1 MSFTF
6 DTATIY
12 AVTSILSGAV
22 ALFLWSSRRTERG
35 VSPAYWTAYL
45 AFMGIGL
52 LGMSLRAS
60 GVRGGGIIL
69 LGAAALLLG
78 LSCLWAGARS
88 LRRRRTAHW
97 LVALPTAC
105 FLGAYLLSS
114 GPIDAHKLAIFH
126 CVMAGGLCTGAALDF
141 WRVHREQKLK
151 SARDLAFVMGL
162 GCSLWYLVH
171 AVQIASGEFLPVT
184 PLFGLLAIILVMASA
199 SILVA
204 LVRENE
210 VSGELVTLLGARAEI
225 DRLLAG
231 LPAVIFLREVSADG
245 TSRLIYRGGDVA
257 SVTGWPVEYIA
268 QLDDLTTLAEPGSA
282 ASSWRSKVLQ
292 GDTVNSEFRL
302 RQPDG
307 GWRWMNNSIRILER
321 RTDGSTLTVG
331 YCVSIDAL
339 RAANARA
346 AASARLALLSDMGM
360 GLAHELQ
367 QPLQAL
373 SLAAEIAALGLQEGR
388 MEMVEPQLQTIVE
401 QTARTATIITHLR
414 RFARGGDGEA
424 TLTPVR
430 LAAAI
435 NGTMEIV
442 RGALEREQITTEVS
456 LDGAPE
462 FILCD
467 AVPLEQVL
475 VNLLLN
481 ARDALAD
488 LPSGAPRRIRVA
500 ACAGEEDEV
509 RISVADNGGGIP
521 DHIMSR
527 IFEPFFTTKGP
538 DRGTG
543 LGLSVS
549 HGLMMGMGG
558 RIEAANDGPGAVLTL
573 WLKAAKG
580 PQDEAQPAA

>member
-1 MSFTF
+1 
-6 DTATIY
+6 
-12 AVTSILSGAV
+12 
-22 ALFLWSSRRTERG
+22 
-35 VSPAYWTAYL
+35 
-45 AFMGIGL
+45 
-52 LGMSLRAS
+52 
-60 GVRGGGIIL
+60 
-69 LGAAALLLG
+69 
-78 LSCLWAGARS
+78 
-88 LRRRRTAHW
+88 
-97 LVALPTAC
+97 LPTGC

-114 GPIDAHKLAIFH
+114 GPIHAQKFGIFIL
-126 CVMAGGLCTGAALDF
+126 VMSAGLSIGAALDF
-141 WRVHREQKLK
+141 WRVYREQKLK
-151 SARDLAFVMGL
+151 SARDLAFVLGL
-162 GCSLWYLVH
+162 GCSLWYLVR
-171 AVQIASGEFLPVT
+171 AVQFASGDT
-184 PLFGLLAIILVMASA
+184 QSANPLFGFLANVLVLANA

-204 LVRENE
+204 LVRESE

-231 LPAVIFLREVSADG
+231 LPAVVFLREVSADG
-245 TSRLIYRGGDVA
+245 ASRLIYRGGDVA
-257 SVTGWPVEYIA
+257 SVTGWPAEYIA

-321 RTDGSTLTVG
+321 RTDGSTLIVG

-373 SLAAEIAALGLQEGR
+373 SLAAEIAAVRLQEGR
-388 MEMVEPQLQTIVE
+388 IEVIEPQLQTIVE
-401 QTARTATIITHLR
+401 QTARAAAIITHLR

-424 TLTPVR
+424 TLRPVR

-435 NGTMEIV
+435 NGTMAIV
-442 RGALEREQITTEVS
+442 RGALEQERITTEVS

-467 AVPLEQVL
+467 PTPLEQVL

-488 LPSGAPRRIRVA
+488 LPSGPPRRIRVA

-509 RISVADNGGGIP
+509 RIIVADNGGGIP

-549 HGLMMGMGG
+549 HGLMTGMGG

-573 WLKAAKG
+573 VLNAAQEL
-580 PQDEAQPAA
+580 QDEAQPAS